1 MKLLLG
7 KKRVH
12 YFQSN
17 ERFRSL
23 INFHRLTKNQAN
35 TQRNVFCGNC
45 QAIFQF
51 VVFKHELCYEVIVIA
66 MTQ

>member
-1 MKLLLG
+1 MKFLLG

-17 ERFRSL
+17 ERFHLL
-23 INFHRLTKNQAN
+23 INVHRLTKNQAN
-35 TQRNVFCGNC
+35 AQRNVFCGNC
-45 QAIFQF
+45 QGIFQF
-51 VVFKHELCYEVIVIA
+51 VVFKDELCYEVIVIA